1 VALLLFEE
9 IRHQANLKPPMKSLF
24 KKKQTKSETNY
35 VSSRAF
41 RATESGKDHGIDE
54 LMIQRIGKSRQEI
67 FDLMKILK
75 TF

>member
-1 VALLLFEE
+1 
-9 IRHQANLKPPMKSLF
+9 MKSLF

-35 VSSRAF
+35 TSSRAF
-41 RATESGKDHGIDE
+41 RATESVKDHRIDE

-67 FDLMKILK
+67 LDLMKILK